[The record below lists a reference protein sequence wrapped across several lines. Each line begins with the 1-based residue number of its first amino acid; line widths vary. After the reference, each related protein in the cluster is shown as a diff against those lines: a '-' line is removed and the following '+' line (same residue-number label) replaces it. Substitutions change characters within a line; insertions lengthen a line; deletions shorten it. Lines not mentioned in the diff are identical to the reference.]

1 MKSFTDL
8 AQHLKGQ
15 GPRSADR
22 VSPPENNP
30 TSPRDLSPAVSR
42 GLASMAAQFSLDEPV
57 IRRGVVELVHKG
69 GSAFAVLGS
78 GDTVFVTR
86 SIARRL
92 GLSEGDVLEMTIVGN
107 YKDSVTE
114 NVPYRALFAVRSTA
128 PLHREE
134 AVVSPVQ
141 SEMELTAPE
150 PEPAPRLPGLK
161 PGSFPDQIGPEMLA
175 MMKPEFLY
183 RARDFAHL
191 VPENHSKKL
200 TNVLEALL
208 AIGRVQRISLHSSP
222 DRKAGRLY
230 WCLASQGP
238 RILEGVLANGG
249 GEGGEDES
257 LRVL

>member
-1 MKSFTDL
+1 
-8 AQHLKGQ
+8 
-15 GPRSADR
+15 
-22 VSPPENNP
+22 
-30 TSPRDLSPAVSR
+30 
-42 GLASMAAQFSLDEPV
+42 MAAQFSLDEPV

-107 YKDSVTE
+107 YKDSATE
-114 NVPYRALFAVRSTA
+114 NVPYRALFAVRSSA

-150 PEPAPRLPGLK
+150 PAPAPSVPPAPRLPGLK
-161 PGSFPDQIGPEMLA
+161 PGSFADHIGPEMLA

-222 DRKAGRLY
+222 DKKAGRLY

-238 RILEGVLANGG
+238 RILEGVLANDGDDE
-249 GEGGEDES
+249 EGSDD
-257 LRVL
+257 